1 MQQDE
6 IILRKGIVHI
16 LDGELGYPVY
26 SEQQLD
32 ITPDLNEFFT
42 GHIFKIMS
50 GDDMKKC
57 YFDEESSD
65 IYKLLKDF
73 SEDDFIDFSKDI
85 TKRLYDIMNSNLAIP
100 SADLAV
106 LSFSLHSVMYLAILK
121 MNYKESFV
129 HMTQAEESGNVNSII
144 KYRST
149 LPASS
154 SKLSEAVII
163 NLGDYTVNIIEK
175 KYEVNGE
182 KCNYLSTKWSYILK
196 T

>member
-85 TKRLYDIMNSNLAIP
+85 TKRLYENFRRI
-100 SADLAV
+100 
-106 LSFSLHSVMYLAILK
+106 
-121 MNYKESFV
+121 
-129 HMTQAEESGNVNSII
+129 
-144 KYRST
+144 ST
-149 LPASS
+149 
-154 SKLSEAVII
+154 
-163 NLGDYTVNIIEK
+163 
-175 KYEVNGE
+175 
-182 KCNYLSTKWSYILK
+182 
-196 T
+196 

>member
-26 SEQQLD
+26 SEQQID
-32 ITPDLNEFFT
+32 ITPDLNDFFT

-57 YFDEESSD
+57 YFDENGSD

-73 SEDDFIDFSKDI
+73 SEDDFIEFSKDI
-85 TKRLYDIMNSNLAIP
+85 TKRLYDIINSNLAIP

-106 LSFSLHSVMYLAILK
+106 ISFSLHSVMYLAILK

-129 HMTQAEESGNVNSII
+129 HMTQSEEIGNVNSII

-154 SKLSEAVII
+154 SKLSF
-163 NLGDYTVNIIEK
+163 NN
-175 KYEVNGE
+175 
-182 KCNYLSTKWSYILK
+182 
-196 T
+196 